1 VRKLKHL
8 LDGFRVR
15 TSATLSAGEKRRTV
29 TFGEDGSDSIAGIKA
44 GECRK
49 ARRRGTTADL
59 WWRCP
64 EDLRFELTAGITPV
78 EDWTLSS
85 VTFEIRVPARGKDSI
100 TWPFSAGAVIPV
112 REFSLGRTLE
122 LTYPVYASMQWVDVF
137 SATRGFYTAAH
148 DEEPWFKHMRV
159 RAEEKKEQ
167 RFVVLEFIYTDLE
180 WPSGREW
187 VSPPLVLAAHEGD
200 WTEGARI
207 YRTWADTWL
216 QREPM
221 PEWLRRTPGHNM
233 ISFPHGGGRV
243 PFRKLP
249 ELAKAS
255 RSLGLDGIHVAD
267 WMRERFDTFYPDF
280 RADPELG
287 GKKALRKAVA
297 DLERKSIWTCLYTN
311 GRILDVAGPYGKHAF
326 DWAVKLTPEVRQ
338 RFHDMWDR
346 TQDRSLDGWDPEPTM
361 RDEPEPFNKDGS
373 AAQEW
378 WGRTFVACCPT
389 DPGWKELWLSRLDD
403 VARSFGPRMI
413 QVDQVCGCW
422 GLPCYDEKHPHL
434 SPSLAWSGYK
444 EFTRRM
450 RERARSANPDVALW
464 TEGTND
470 LLGQSFDGV
479 QVSLGFDSLLAGL
492 GEWDPRI
499 FKYAFPEYLMVSG
512 DLKGNGPYAIVWAMI
527 LGGHFHFF
535 IPDPERLDA
544 MTRKWIRYATRVRSR
559 YWREL
564 TSTEVRIPTIHG
576 DDSVRA
582 LLYTTGRRLL
592 LIGSPLDRKN
602 GPDRDFECEIR
613 LPEPVDRVRR
623 TDWVDGD
630 FPAEVRVRRHA
641 LVIKGRG
648 PFAILMTKNPTPSP
662 SGRGSG

>member
-1 VRKLKHL
+1 MPKLRDL
-8 LDGFRVR
+8 LDSFRVR
-15 TSATLSAGEKRRTV
+15 TSATLSAGKKTRINS
-29 TFGEDGSDSIAGIKA
+29 FGDDDRKTIGKVAP
-44 GECRK
+44 GECRGL
-49 ARRRGTTADL
+49 RRRGTTGRL

-64 EDLRFELTAGITPV
+64 EDGRFELTAGVTPP
-78 EDWTLSS
+78 EGWKLAS
-85 VTFEIRVPARGKDSI
+85 VAFEIRIPARAKDSI

-112 REFSLGRTLE
+112 RRFPPDRTLE

-137 SATRGFYTAAH
+137 SAGRGFYAATH
-148 DEEPWFKHMRV
+148 DPEPWFKHMRV
-159 RAEEKKEQ
+159 RVEGREKEP
-167 RFVVLEFIYTDLE
+167 FVVLEFIYTDLE

-200 WTEGARI
+200 WTAGAKI
-207 YRTWADTWL
+207 YRDWADSWL
-216 QREPM
+216 QREPV

-249 ELAKAS
+249 DLAEQS
-255 RSLGLDGIHVAD
+255 RSLGLNGIHVAD

-280 RADPELG
+280 RADPALG
-287 GKKALRKAVA
+287 GKNALRKAVR
-297 DLERKSIWTCLYTN
+297 DLEREDIWTCLYTN

-326 DWAVKLTPEVRQ
+326 DWAVKLTPEVRK

-346 TQDRSLDGWDPEPTM
+346 TQDRSLGGWDPEPTM
-361 RDEPEPFNKDGS
+361 RDEPEPFNRDGS

-389 DPGWKELWLSRLDD
+389 DPGWKELWLSRLED
-403 VARSFGPRMI
+403 VAKSFGSRMI

-434 SPSLAWSGYK
+434 SPALTWSGYK

-450 RERARSANPDVALW
+450 RERARAANPDVTLW

-499 FKYAFPEYLMVSG
+499 FKYTFPEYLMVSG
-512 DLKGNGPYAIVWAMI
+512 DLQDDDLYAIVWSMV
-527 LGGHFHFF
+527 LGGHSHFF
-535 IPDPERLDA
+535 IPDPKSLDPKA
-544 MTRKWIRYATRVRSR
+544 RKWIRYATRVRSR
-559 YWREL
+559 YWKEL
-564 TSTEVRIPTIHG
+564 TSNDVSVPEIRR
-576 DDSVRA
+576 DRSVRA
-582 LLYTTGRRLL
+582 LLYSTGKRMLL
-592 LIGSPLDRKN
+592 VGAPLGGKRT
-602 GPDRDFECEIR
+602 PDREFECEIH
-613 LPEPVDRVRR
+613 LPYMVERVRR
-623 TDWVDGD
+623 AEWIDGD

-641 LVIKGRG
+641 VEVKGRG
-648 PFAILMTKNPTPSP
+648 PFAILMTKFPSPSP
-662 SGRGSG
+662 SGRGPG